1 MRLFA
6 LLLALLCT
14 SSLSARTAYSTFGKI
29 TIALLDSA
37 SAAALSQQPDAY
49 TAEHT
54 PFDLAVRL
62 SGSNFK
68 EADYLAAS
76 AANVR
81 DWPPQE
87 ATAIRAAFAEIYK
100 KTQAER
106 LFLHMPDTV
115 KFIKTTAAE
124 EFGAEGWTRA
134 NRIMLNTEAQPISTG
149 LVAHE
154 LWHVISRYNAS
165 MRTNAY
171 ALFGFRPCNNVVYK
185 PALHNRVITNPD
197 CPFIA
202 HYITVKSPDGTKQDA
217 ALVFYSKTD
226 YLPGHNSMG
235 DYASVGL
242 LMLTGDDAHK
252 SPLLKDGEP
261 LIMELETVPDLFAQV
276 GQNTQYLIHIEEI
289 AAEHFSALITGK
301 KLPQMSY
308 VESIKKVLSK

>member
-81 DWPPQE
+81 DWLPQE

-185 PALHNRVITNPD
+185 PAPAQSGHHQSRLPFHRALHHRKKPGWDKAGCRFGVLFKNRLCAGPQFYGRL
-197 CPFIA
+197 CFCWP
-202 HYITVKSPDGTKQDA
+202 SDA
-217 ALVFYSKTD
+217 YRR
-226 YLPGHNSMG
+226 
-235 DYASVGL
+235 
-242 LMLTGDDAHK
+242 
-252 SPLLKDGEP
+252 
-261 LIMELETVPDLFAQV
+261 
-276 GQNTQYLIHIEEI
+276 
-289 AAEHFSALITGK
+289 
-301 KLPQMSY
+301 
-308 VESIKKVLSK
+308 